1 MMKNL
6 FTLFLLSLCFNLV
19 NAQDTICLKTGECFG
34 VKLLEINV
42 SDITYK
48 RSDDLNGPNYTFN
61 KADLALIK
69 FGNSQINS
77 IKQKFVA
84 SPEDSVIKGLSKN
97 NPDHVVYKRGKIWI
111 NQRAVSSNEFLYLCQ
126 KTLPSDQFYQT
137 KELIDKSVAKKNLQL
152 TLSISSIPL
161 YLIGGGSMLVGFIG
175 GYFVENDDVV
185 IPFLY
190 LGGLSIA
197 GGITFSIVRNVQKG
211 IGLKYKASAVNL
223 YNNSNPLR

>member
-6 FTLFLLSLCFNLV
+6 FASFLLSLCFNLV

-48 RSDDLNGPNYTFN
+48 RSDNLNGPNYTFN
-61 KADLALIK
+61 KTDLALIK
-69 FGNSQINS
+69 FGNGQVDS

-97 NPDHVVYKRGKIWI
+97 NPDHVVYKRGKIWV
-111 NQRAVSSNEFLYLCQ
+111 NQQAVSSDEFLYLCQ
-126 KTLPSDQFYQT
+126 NTLPSDQFYQT
-137 KELIDKSVAKKNLQL
+137 KELIDKSAIRKKLQIGL
-152 TLSISSIPL
+152 GIGAIPL
-161 YLIGGGSMLVGFIG
+161 YVIGAGSIFLGTLSGLLGATNQESNPFFYVGGICL
-175 GYFVENDDVV
+175 
-185 IPFLY
+185 
-190 LGGLSIA
+190 A
-197 GGITFSIVRNVQKG
+197 GGVSLSVTSSVQKG